1 MASDKAR
8 VLLARDR
15 IQGLHIDPVFTS
27 LLALERRLIARDSL
41 ILHCAYMV
49 YQGED
54 ILFSA
59 PSETGKTTQANLWEK
74 YRGSR
79 TVNGDRALLGKRKG
93 RWTAQGWPVC
103 GTSEV
108 CHNEEFPIRAVV
120 MLSQAKENQ
129 AQQLPPGRSFPLL
142 YSQITVNLDGE
153 MTKLKEKTD
162 YKITS
167 SGTEAQWKE
176 NHYILAAKNFAAE
189 GNYSVIFSTQDKAGN
204 VMNNTSVK
212 KRNQNLPIEFAVDKT
227 APTVVI
233 SGVEDGGSYRRA
245 EKNMIVDAKDNLA
258 LNEVTISIDG
268 KSKIYK
274 EEELEKTAGI
284 IDVVIASANKL
295 QKIEVTASD
304 AAGNVLGQKQVYGKS
319 QPATLSILVTP
330 NLMVQY
336 YMNKSLLFGSII
348 MIVSIAGAVVF
359 LMVRKRK
366 NRLIG

>member
-1 MASDKAR
+1 MDKKFKIGDFLFRLVCPPEILPPENFLKFAWEEGTDQEEAAPEYTYYIEVTDHLPQPEGKVLARRPDLLVFQGEAGESRLIGVKGTEGYYACYQEVASDKAR

-49 YQGED
+49 YQGEA

-129 AQQLPPGRSFPLL
+129 AQQLPPGRAFPLL
-142 YSQITVNLDGE
+142 YSQITVNKWNMKDHLHAIDLIQE
-153 MTKLKEKTD
+153 L
-162 YKITS
+162 
-167 SGTEAQWKE
+167 
-176 NHYILAAKNFAAE
+176 AE
-189 GNYSVIFSTQDKAGN
+189 GVSVFHLGCTIS
-204 VMNNTSVK
+204 
-212 KRNQNLPIEFAVDKT
+212 EEAVDC
-227 APTVVI
+227 
-233 SGVEDGGSYRRA
+233 
-245 EKNMIVDAKDNLA
+245 
-258 LNEVTISIDG
+258 
-268 KSKIYK
+268 
-274 EEELEKTAGI
+274 LEK
-284 IDVVIASANKL
+284 
-295 QKIEVTASD
+295 
-304 AAGNVLGQKQVYGKS
+304 
-319 QPATLSILVTP
+319 P
-330 NLMVQY
+330 
-336 YMNKSLLFGSII
+336 
-348 MIVSIAGAVVF
+348 
-359 LMVRKRK
+359 
-366 NRLIG
+366 

>member
-1 MASDKAR
+1 MKGTEGYYACYQEVASDKAR

-129 AQQLPPGRSFPLL
+129 AQQLPPGRAFPLL
-142 YSQITVNLDGE
+142 YSQITVNKWNMKDHLHAIDLIQELAEEVPVFHLGCTISEEAVDCLEKALKKLDG
-153 MTKLKEKTD
+153 
-162 YKITS
+162 
-167 SGTEAQWKE
+167 
-176 NHYILAAKNFAAE
+176 
-189 GNYSVIFSTQDKAGN
+189 
-204 VMNNTSVK
+204 
-212 KRNQNLPIEFAVDKT
+212 
-227 APTVVI
+227 
-233 SGVEDGGSYRRA
+233 
-245 EKNMIVDAKDNLA
+245 
-258 LNEVTISIDG
+258 
-268 KSKIYK
+268 
-274 EEELEKTAGI
+274 
-284 IDVVIASANKL
+284 
-295 QKIEVTASD
+295 
-304 AAGNVLGQKQVYGKS
+304 
-319 QPATLSILVTP
+319 
-330 NLMVQY
+330 
-336 YMNKSLLFGSII
+336 
-348 MIVSIAGAVVF
+348 
-359 LMVRKRK
+359 
-366 NRLIG
+366 